1 MDTMKRPRF
10 EDCTGHNDQDDRI
23 YADALDEYSTK
34 LEEYTDRLERR
45 YKLLEYRNKH
55 LLTTLDHFSVAYSA
69 ACNAARFAVSD
80 AMSDVS
86 EWRRFAVERGME
98 ESFDHNVNT
107 EKSYIEG
114 VAQFYINLGYRNERL
129 QKEARFKKATEGGE
143 K

>member
-10 EDCTGHNDQDDRI
+10 EDIKGHNDEDDGI
-23 YADALDEYSTK
+23 YADALEEYRSK
-34 LEEYTDRLERR
+34 LERYADRLERR

-69 ACNAARFAVSD
+69 ACNAVRFAVGD

-86 EWRRFAVERGME
+86 EWRRFAEERGME
-98 ESFDHNVNT
+98 DCFNECVNS

-129 QKEARFKKATEGGE
+129 YKEGKL
-143 K
+143 

>member
-1 MDTMKRPRF
+1 MDNIKRPRF
-10 EDCTGHNDQDDRI
+10 EDIKGHNDEDDGI
-23 YADALDEYSTK
+23 YADALEEYSTK
-34 LEEYTDRLERR
+34 LERYADRLERR

-69 ACNAARFAVSD
+69 ACNAVRFAVGD

-114 VAQFYINLGYRNERL
+114 VAQFYINLGYRFERL
-129 QKEARFKKATEGGE
+129 QKEVRTNEDSMD
-143 K
+143 